1 MAGIEDYSTT
11 PGSNTSINGIS
22 VAEGMPPSNVN
33 DAFRQMM
40 ADVRR
45 ENATT
50 SLTSSVTISIGEAAA
65 GKIHII
71 TDANKSISAFDTIAA
86 GVERTLIF
94 DVSATLV
101 HDNTK
106 LIMPGRASV
115 SVSAGDTIQMLSE
128 GGGNWRALGYPS
140 TSVVTLAGTQTLTNK
155 TLTSP
160 TLTTPALGTPASGV
174 LTNCTGLPQAGLKTT
189 TASGNQAVSS
199 GAHSSVTLT
208 GGTYSWWTL
217 SGVGASGVGEI
228 DFGGNA
234 DTSAGVIGVKNVGS
248 DDVTL
253 YRDERYV
260 QASPPYNLGH
270 GDIPLFLFVL
280 LDGGGQIHGI
290 SVAPDPAWAYH
301 GPTNIA
307 PQRRDARGRGYRSYR
322 EINGVPFAEAV
333 KNPET
338 LQKFMAGELQVEMV
352 EREITY
358 AIKNRD
364 MDLFPHNWV
373 GNNLTGL
380 TAVLVDPTSALI
392 DRLALIHS
400 EAGAQEVRRL
410 VERQYLT
417 IDSVPLACTTP
428 RGVIA
433 CRAAWK

>member
-86 GVERTLIF
+86 GIERTLIF
-94 DVSATLV
+94 DVAATLV

-128 GGGNWRALGYPS
+128 GSGNWRALGYPS
-140 TSVVTLAGTQTLTNK
+140 SILATINTTQTFTNK

-174 LTNCTGLPQAGLKTT
+174 LTNCTGLPQSGLSTT
-189 TASGNQAVSS
+189 TASGSQNIDA
-199 GAHSSVTLT
+199 ATAASVTLT

-217 SGVGASGVGEI
+217 SAQPS
-228 DFGGNA
+228 GGNPDVGLGNGDVA
-234 DTSAGVIGVKNVGS
+234 AGVIGVYNAAGNI
-248 DDVTL
+248 VTV

-280 LDGGGQIHGI
+280 LDGSGTINGI

-307 PQRRDARGRGYRSYR
+307 PERRDASGKGYRRYR
-322 EINGVPFAEAV
+322 EINGVAFADAI
-333 KNPET
+333 KDAAT
-338 LQKFMAGELQVEMV
+338 LQKFMAGELQAEMV

-358 AIKNRD
+358 AIKNKD
-364 MDLFPHNWV
+364 MHLFPHNWV

-380 TAVLVDPTSALI
+380 TAVLVEPTSALM
-392 DRLALIHS
+392 DRLAVIHS

-410 VERQYLT
+410 VERKYLT
-417 IDSVPLACTTP
+417 IDNTPLPYTSP
-428 RGVIA
+428 RGVVA

>member
-86 GVERTLIF
+86 GIERTLIF
-94 DVSATLV
+94 DVAATLV

-106 LIMPGRASV
+106 LIMPGRTSV

-128 GGGNWRALGYPS
+128 GSGNWRALGYPS

-174 LTNCTGLPQAGLKTT
+174 LTNCTGLPQGGLSTT
-189 TASGNQAVSS
+189 TGEVSSSGADLTLPGGTYGFYPQVKVNSNTVVAHIASAVSS
-199 GAHSSVTLT
+199 TSYVTNIYLEGA
-208 GGTYSWWTL
+208 GGA
-217 SGVGASGVGEI
+217 VAS
-228 DFGGNA
+228 A
-234 DTSAGVIGVKNVGS
+234 QQ
-248 DDVTL
+248 
-253 YRDERYV
+253 RYV
-260 QASPPYNLGH
+260 QASPPYNLGN
-270 GDIPLFLFVL
+270 GDVPLFAFVWVDALGNVKATYVANDPPWAYNGPTDIRADYYRNGKAYQKARLTAQQRVDL
-280 LDGGGQIHGI
+280 LDRGK
-290 SVAPDPAWAYH
+290 
-301 GPTNIA
+301 
-307 PQRRDARGRGYRSYR
+307 RDAVL
-322 EINGVPFAEAV
+322 EQLANAAD
-333 KNPET
+333 
-338 LQKFMAGELQVEMV
+338 VEV
-352 EREITY
+352 TH
-358 AIKNRD
+358 AIKNAD
-364 MDLFPHNWV
+364 MPLIPHPFLQNDLA
-373 GNNLTGL
+373 GSSI
-380 TAVLVDPTSALI
+380 VLVDPVGAMAEQLAALHSAGESVGGL
-392 DRLALIHS
+392 LH
-400 EAGAQEVRRL
+400 GK
-410 VERQYLT
+410 YLT
-417 IDSVPLACTTP
+417 IDNTPLACITP
-428 RGVIA
+428 RGVVA